1 MFKSIFILC
10 LALAAPTARADDQEW
25 KTINHW
31 ETWFEF
37 RVPTSFKQDPQ
48 SFKGEGHK
56 WVIILNH
63 PDGKFSVSGSP
74 YGYISQIDGEN
85 RGFKSAR
92 DLFLADEVGVGA
104 QVERKDGYEI
114 YVQHTE
120 SHTQAFFI
128 AANPDWGMSYR
139 SLVFKYPEGQREK
152 YEELIRKITK
162 SYKPSVA
169 EPSNAEQGGADQPAT
184 APQSKPTDN
193 STPNPESKAR
203 PQ

>member
-10 LALAAPTARADDQEW
+10 LALATPTAHADEQGW

-48 SFKGEGHK
+48 SFKGEGYK

-104 QVERKDGYEI
+104 RVEREDGYEI
-114 YVQHTE
+114 YIQHTE
-120 SHTQAFFI
+120 SHTHAFFI

-139 SLVFKYPEGQREK
+139 WLFFKYPEGQRKE

-162 SYKPSVA
+162 SYKPSVPEA
-169 EPSNAEQGGADQPAT
+169 INAEQDGAEQPAT
-184 APQSKPTDN
+184 RS
-193 STPNPESKAR
+193 ESKLEGGDK
-203 PQ
+203 PQPEAEGRSR